1 MESDG
6 NEEAVS
12 RDGLYRSLLLLCL
25 RHRRRKGHQF
35 ERANAAPAYPR
46 IFLGFADRLGVVPA
60 ALALHPGLDRFNF
73 WNAYVKDPHTHA
85 RTHPPK
91 KRGPHFFRGDQTS
104 RYWQNISR
112 FQQCVC
118 SLRNFDEICEMPMNL
133 HQNRQ

>member
-73 WNAYVKDPHTHA
+73 WNAYVKDPHTHT
-85 RTHPPK
+85 RTHTPAKK
-91 KRGPHFFRGDQTS
+91 KRSSFLSGGRGVELEPQ
-104 RYWQNISR
+104 
-112 FQQCVC
+112 
-118 SLRNFDEICEMPMNL
+118 EICKISGIFS
-133 HQNRQ
+133 